1 MGVKGLTVH
10 FICPNNWVIIVRE
23 YIFDHFL
30 LKSLYLVCHFYKWV
44 LYHLLA
50 NDEQTSQNY
59 SITVKEEKID
69 TTLTNLTLWKKIS
82 VKQLKL
88 NCELT
93 SQWPEKIFSEFLYT
107 ITSVV
112 KFSILLSK
120 VYISFG
126 NDKENFSTIKAS
138 GYNYT
143 SSVKRSLNTWLIHCS
158 SYLYDSSYWYDIQG
172 AIYTCTDQP
181 WTWWV
186 KGYYSDGFSRVL
198 LRFNQE
204 HSCINFKSVLINK
217 L

>member
-1 MGVKGLTVH
+1 MH

-30 LKSLYLVCHFYKWV
+30 LKFLYLVCHFCKWV

-59 SITVKEEKID
+59 SITVKEEKIN
-69 TTLTNLTLWKKIS
+69 TTLTNLTLWKKIP

-88 NCELT
+88 NCELI
-93 SQWPEKIFSEFLYT
+93 SQWPEKNIFWIPLHNNITIYILYMPLHT
-107 ITSVV
+107 FHLVLTGRI
-112 KFSILLSK
+112 FQQSK
-120 VYISFG
+120 L
-126 NDKENFSTIKAS
+126 NS

-143 SSVKRSLNTWLIHCS
+143 SSVKRSLNTWLIHCL
-158 SYLYDSSYWYDIQG
+158 SYLYDSSHWYDIQG

-204 HSCINFKSVLINK
+204 HSCINFKPVLINK